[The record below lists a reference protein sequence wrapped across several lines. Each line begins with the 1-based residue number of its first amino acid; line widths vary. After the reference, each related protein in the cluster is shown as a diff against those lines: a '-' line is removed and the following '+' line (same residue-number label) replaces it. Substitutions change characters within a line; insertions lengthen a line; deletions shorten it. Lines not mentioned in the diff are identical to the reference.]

1 MAQNFDNLDWIDGQS
16 SVPGIFP
23 IVCYIQKSLIS
34 KWPSLSAEP
43 ASASDE
49 VTYQGDF
56 TLAAEAVWKTINC
69 IDQTSQPTAEPQGE
83 IRCKSFNNQFTVKSS
98 LTEEKATALAKLAN
112 NTDMV
117 FLFRE
122 RDSKK
127 WRVVGSE
134 MFTTITTVS
143 LDVGSDPTGERGITV
158 EVAATDIIPFPF
170 YEGEITTADG
180 DINPSA

>member
-1 MAQNFDNLDWIDGQS
+1 MPQNFDNLDWIDGQS

-23 IVCYIQKSLIS
+23 DVYYIPKSKIT
-34 KWPSLSAEP
+34 KWPTLNPEP
-43 ASASDE
+43 ANAAEE
-49 VTYQGDF
+49 VTYQGNF
-56 TLAAEAVWKTINC
+56 TLASEAFWKKINC
-69 IDQTSQPTAEPQGE
+69 IDQKSQPTAEPQGE
-83 IRCKSFNNQFTVKSS
+83 IRCKSFNETFSIISS
-98 LTEEKATALAKLAN
+98 LTEEKATAFAKLGN

-134 MFTTITTVS
+134 MFTTITTTS

-170 YEGEITTADG
+170 YAGEIITEDG
-180 DINPSA
+180 DVNPSA

>member
-23 IVCYIQKSLIS
+23 DVFYVQKSKIT
-34 KWPSLSAEP
+34 KWPSLTAEP
-43 ASASDE
+43 SSAAEE
-49 VTYQGDF
+49 VSYQGNF
-56 TLAAEAVWKTINC
+56 TLAAEAIWKKINC
-69 IDQTSQPTAEPQGE
+69 IDVNSQPSAEAQGE
-83 IRCKSFNNQFTVKSS
+83 IRCKSFNNQLSLKSS
-98 LTEEKATALAKLAN
+98 LTEEKASAFAKLAN
-112 NTDMV
+112 NTDLV

-122 RDSKK
+122 RDSRK

-158 EVAATDIIPFPF
+158 EIAATDIIPFPF
-170 YEGEITTADG
+170 YDGEITTEDG
-180 DINPSA
+180 DVNPSA